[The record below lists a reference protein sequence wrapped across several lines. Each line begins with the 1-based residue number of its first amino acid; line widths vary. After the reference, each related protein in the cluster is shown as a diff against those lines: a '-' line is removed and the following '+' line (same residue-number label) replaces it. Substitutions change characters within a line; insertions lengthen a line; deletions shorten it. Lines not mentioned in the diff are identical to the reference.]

1 MKQLIPLL
9 ALGLCTQP
17 VLAQTRAARRPA
29 TPPPAVSSQT
39 ASRQNLPLK
48 KVILYSNGVAYFER
62 RGKVSGRAE
71 IALDFKQS
79 QVDDVLK
86 SMVVLDLG
94 KGRIEAVSY
103 NTSLPT
109 AARLSEVPFSVEAA
123 QGGGMLG
130 ILRQLQGARV
140 FISTGQRSAT
150 GAVLNVE
157 ERVVTAEKDK
167 TPVSIRTVVIS
178 GDNGELSTFDLA
190 DVTSLKLLDGDTQKD
205 IRTFADAKSAER
217 RKESKTIVVKTDG
230 TGERELVV
238 SYTLA
243 APIWKTTYRVV
254 LDKSGRPFF
263 QGWAIVDN
271 VSEED
276 WKDVSLSFV
285 SGNPSSFIQPLQ
297 QPLFKYRE
305 VKQLQGDVRLLPQGS
320 KTKGGQGV
328 QFSGGVK
335 GGGSPGASDE
345 VAEVSGGGNA
355 SINASVGS
363 LATTVNQRSVNSLSQ
378 NGGANVAGNGPA
390 FRRGEYGGDGD
401 LSSAIRGG
409 DTGVSTAAEGAE
421 VGDLFEY
428 RVAQPVTVERNQSA
442 LIPILQEQM
451 DGERVSLFNK
461 DVDETRPMF
470 GVRMLNTSNLTLEN
484 GPLTVLDGD
493 AYVGESQLE
502 RFKPAERRFVTFGI
516 DLGTQVKV
524 KEKEVMEP
532 VSFIKCVNGSIQ
544 ARYFTA
550 QKTTY
555 TVTNQTD
562 KPRTIYIEHPVDDE
576 WKLSDETEKPASE
589 AEGVVRFRRELKPRE
604 TVEIPVIERKAS
616 TDNFNLIELTRAD
629 LEVFVNRKYVDPAQ
643 LPIFEKILEMNS
655 RLQKIGAEKESA
667 EKEIET
673 IEADQKRLREN
684 INSLGGKPEAKPLL
698 LRYVAKVDAQETRI
712 EQLRKSIA
720 DGAAE
725 SERIEKERSEL
736 LKQLAFE
743 KKL

>member
-9 ALGLCTQP
+9 ALGLCVQP

-39 ASRQNLPLK
+39 ASRQVLPLK

-94 KGRIEAVSY
+94 KGRIETVSY

-109 AARLSEVPFSVEAA
+109 AARLSEVPFSVEAS

-140 FISTGQRSAT
+140 SISTGQRSAV

-230 TGERELVV
+230 AGERELVV

-305 VKQLQGDVRLLPQGS
+305 VKGLPSDSSTVPQGVNIPEATGMAS
-320 KTKGGQGV
+320 
-328 QFSGGVK
+328 
-335 GGGSPGASDE
+335 SPGR
-345 VAEVSGGGNA
+345 VVGGAVTPNIPVNGRNY
-355 SINASVGS
+355 SN
-363 LATTVNQRSVNSLSQ
+363 LALLSNGATANMSQ
-378 NGGANVAGNGPA
+378 NYSPSPPA
-390 FRRGEYGGDGD
+390 FRREETAGDTNI
-401 LSSAIRGG
+401 SEAIRTG
-409 DTGVSTAAEGAE
+409 DTGVTTAAKGGE

-451 DGERVSLFNK
+451 DGERVSLFNAK
-461 DVDETRPMF
+461 MDGVRPMF
-470 GVRMLNTSNLTLEN
+470 GIRMLNTSTLTLEN

-493 AYVGESQLE
+493 AYVGESVLY
-502 RFKPAERRFVTFGI
+502 RFKPQDRRFITFGL
-516 DLGTQVKV
+516 DLSTQVKV
-524 KEKEVMEP
+524 KSKDSMEP
-532 VSFIKCVNGSIQ
+532 VFFVKCANGALYAQYSV
-544 ARYFTA
+544 A

-555 TVTNQTD
+555 TVTNQSD
-562 KPRTIYIEHPVDDE
+562 KTRTIYIEHPVRDN
-576 WKLSDETEKPASE
+576 WKFSEDTEKPASE
-589 AEGVVRFRRELKPRE
+589 ADGLVRFRRDLKPNE
-604 TVEIPVIERKAS
+604 TVEIPVTERQIV
-616 TDNFNLIELTRAD
+616 TDTFQLARLTRED
-629 LEVFVNRKYVDPAQ
+629 LEIFINKKYIDEASR
-643 LPIFEKILEMNS
+643 PIFERILDLNA
-655 RLQKIGAEKESA
+655 RIQKIEEDKENG

-673 IEADQKRLREN
+673 IEEDQKRLREN
-684 INSLGGKPEAKPLL
+684 INSLGGKPEAKTLI
-698 LRYVAKVDAQETRI
+698 LRYVTKVDAQETRI
-712 EQLRKSIA
+712 EQLRKSIT

-725 SERIEKERSEL
+725 QEKLRKEL
-736 LKQLAFE
+736 NDALKALAFDR
-743 KKL
+743 KL